1 MIQVKAPGKLY
12 IAGEYAVTE
21 PGYKSVLIAVNRF
34 VTASIED
41 TTSLATQGTIH
52 SKTLHHEPV
61 TFQRRED
68 KIAVSDLHAA
78 KQLKYVITAI
88 EVFEQYVRSNDI
100 SLKHFNLT
108 IDSNLDD
115 ASGHK
120 YGLGSSAAV
129 LVSVI
134 KALNEFYDMQLSNLY
149 IYKLAVIANMKLQSL
164 SSCGDIAVSVYT
176 GWLAYSTFDHE
187 WVMQQI
193 EDTSVNEV
201 LNKNWPGLH
210 IEPLQAPEN
219 MEVLIGW
226 TGSPASSHH
235 LVSEVKRLKA
245 DPTFYGKFLEQ
256 SHTCV
261 EKLIHAFKTNHI
273 KGVQQMIRHNRKIIQ
288 QMDNEATIDIET
300 PHLKTL
306 CEIAEKHGG
315 AAKTSGAGGG
325 DCGISIIN
333 SDSNKKHIY
342 KEWKSHEVIPLE
354 FNVYHGQ

>member
-21 PGYKSVLIAVNRF
+21 PGYKSVLIAVDRF
-34 VTASIED
+34 VTATIEE
-41 TTSLATQGTIH
+41 SNAIEGTIH

-61 TFQRRED
+61 TFQRNQDE
-68 KIAVSDLHAA
+68 IVVSDVHAA

-88 EVFEQYVRSNDI
+88 EVFEQYARTNNI
-100 SLKHFNLT
+100 KLKHFHLT

-115 ASGHK
+115 ANGHK

-129 LVSVI
+129 LVSVV
-134 KALNEFYDMQLSNLY
+134 KALNEFYNMHLSNLF
-149 IYKLAVIANMKLQSL
+149 IYKLAVIANMKLQNL

-187 WVMQQI
+187 WVSQQI
-193 EDTSVNEV
+193 EDTSVNDV
-201 LNKNWPGLH
+201 LKKNWPGLH

-226 TGSPASSHH
+226 TGSPASSPH
-235 LVSEVKRLKA
+235 LVSEVKRLKS
-245 DPTFYGKFLEQ
+245 DPTFYGKFLER
-256 SHTCV
+256 SHLCV

-273 KGVQQMIRHNRKIIQ
+273 KGVQQMIRLNREIIQ
-288 QMDNEATIDIET
+288 SMDKEATIDIET
-300 PHLKTL
+300 AHLKTL
-306 CEIAEKHGG
+306 CSIAEKHGG

-325 DCGISIIN
+325 DCGITIIKN
-333 SDSNKKHIY
+333 NINKQAIY
-342 KEWKSHEVIPLE
+342 NEWLENDVKPLE
-354 FNVYHGQ
+354 FNIYNGQ

>member
-1 MIQVKAPGKLY
+1 MIHVKAPGKLY

-21 PGYKSVLIAVNRF
+21 PGYKSVLIAVDRF
-34 VTASIED
+34 VTAAIEKAD
-41 TTSLATQGTIH
+41 SVEGTGTIH

-61 TFQRRED
+61 IFYRDED
-68 KIAVSDLHAA
+68 EIIVSDTNSA

-88 EVFEQYVRSNDI
+88 NVFEQYALTHDI
-100 SLKHFNLT
+100 DLTHFHLT

-115 ASGHK
+115 ANGHK

-134 KALNEFYDMQLSNLY
+134 KALNEFYEMHLSNLY

-187 WVMQQI
+187 WVSQQI
-193 EDTSVNEV
+193 EDTSVDEV
-201 LNKNWPGLH
+201 VMKNWPGLH

-235 LVSEVKRLKA
+235 LVSEVKRLKS
-245 DPTFYGKFLEQ
+245 DPSFYSRFLEQ

-261 EKLIHAFKTNHI
+261 EKLIHAFKTNNI
-273 KGVQQMIRHNRKIIQ
+273 QGVQQMIRQNREIIQ
-288 QMDNEATIDIET
+288 SMDAEATVEIET
-300 PHLKTL
+300 AHLKTL
-306 CEIAEKHGG
+306 CSIAEKYGG

-325 DCGISIIN
+325 DCGITIIHN
-333 SDSNKKHIY
+333 AIDKQAIY
-342 KEWKSHEVIPLE
+342 SEWRVNEVKPLE
-354 FNVYHGQ
+354 FNIYNGQ